1 MQIMFDNFYIVFVKL
16 NISGGNMKDKT
27 TFLKNLSIV
36 IVVALM
42 GVLLI
47 ASYFI
52 PVMGASKNYDTSS
65 YSCRD
70 VVVAMKAESRDD
82 LYNEAII
89 AADAGISEYEGKQGK
104 IIRAVGV
111 LGMINAMI
119 GAALLICAIA
129 TIFIKGNILRISS
142 IAFAVA
148 ALCVSITIIAL
159 LCVYLGGLT
168 ELQYSYSYYYA
179 IKAGSFV
186 MMAAS
191 LFGGTGAWFLGFFNK
206 EKHQTEAKEGI

>member
-1 MQIMFDNFYIVFVKL
+1 
-16 NISGGNMKDKT
+16 MKNKA

-42 GVLLI
+42 GALLI

-52 PVMGASKNYDTSS
+52 PIMGSSEHSSVPS

-70 VVVAMKAESRDD
+70 VVVAMKATQQED
-82 LYNEAII
+82 LSTASIQEAWSS
-89 AADAGISEYEGKQGK
+89 ISETEGKAGQL
-104 IIRAVGV
+104 IRVVGV

-129 TIFIKGNILRISS
+129 TIFIKSNFFRIGC

-148 ALCVSITIIAL
+148 ALGISIAMVSILCSYLALPTIL
-159 LCVYLGGLT
+159 KLP
-168 ELQYSYSYYYA
+168 YSYYYS
-179 IKAGSFV
+179 INAGSFV
-186 MMAAS
+186 MMGAS
-191 LFGGTGAWFLGFFNK
+191 LFGGVGSWFLGFF
-206 EKHQTEAKEGI
+206 EKTKPEVANN

>member
-52 PVMGASKNYDTSS
+52 PIMGATKNSSVSS

-70 VVVAMKAESRDD
+70 VVVAMKAENQED
-82 LYNEAII
+82 LYTASIQEAH
-89 AADAGISEYEGKQGK
+89 ASISENEGTAGQL
-104 IIRAVGV
+104 IRVVGV

-129 TIFIKGNILRISS
+129 TIFIKSNIFRVSS
-142 IAFAVA
+142 MAFAVA
-148 ALCVSITIIAL
+148 ALCVSIAIIAI
-159 LCVYLGGLT
+159 LCSYLGTSTMLN
-168 ELQYSYSYYYA
+168 LPYSYYYS

-191 LFGGTGAWFLGFFNK
+191 LFGGVGSWFLGFF
-206 EKHQTEAKEGI
+206 EKSKPEIAKN

>member
-1 MQIMFDNFYIVFVKL
+1 
-16 NISGGNMKDKT
+16 MKDKA

-52 PVMGASKNYDTSS
+52 PIMGASEHSRVSS

-70 VVVAMKAESRDD
+70 VVVAMKAEKQED
-82 LYNEAII
+82 LYTTSIQEAHSC
-89 AADAGISEYEGKQGK
+89 ISENEGKAGQL
-104 IIRAVGV
+104 IRVAGV

-119 GAALLICAIA
+119 GAALLICAVA
-129 TIFIKGNILRISS
+129 TIFIKSNLFRVASM
-142 IAFAVA
+142 AFAIA
-148 ALCVSITIIAL
+148 ALCVSIAMIAIL
-159 LCVYLGGLT
+159 GSYLGLPT
-168 ELQYSYSYYYA
+168 MLELPYSYYYS
-179 IKAGSFV
+179 IMAGSFV

-191 LFGGTGAWFLGFFNK
+191 LFGGVGSWFLGFF
-206 EKHQTEAKEGI
+206 EKSKPEVEKN